1 MTSIETK
8 ATKMNPQDLE
18 KNAMYKWDGVK
29 LIKLDV
35 NQDVIKVPIT
45 AEADQALK
53 DIRKKVALEMATRPD
68 LSIVASAI
76 LIHAVN
82 LDGIVS
88 IVKNYGAKL
97 YQSEI
102 AVDG

>member
-1 MTSIETK
+1 MSNDSK
-8 ATKMNPQDLE
+8 LMKMDATDLE

-53 DIRKKVALEMATRPD
+53 DIRKAVALEMATRPD
-68 LSIVASAI
+68 LSIVASAV
-76 LIHAVN
+76 LIHAVK

-97 YQSEI
+97 YQTEI